1 MRGEVLKPDN
11 IEGVGLILGE
21 DGQRY
26 QFTQLQVRNGAV
38 LHPGQTVDFISMG
51 DEARDIYALGAA
63 SAQQPAASQA
73 APAGAAPSMPA
84 TAQPT
89 YAAALPL
96 KSDGLWTYFVR
107 ALTKNF
113 AQFNGR
119 ARRAEYWGYTLFAIL
134 AYFVLLVVDVVLSV
148 AFYGTDQY
156 GEPNVVP
163 VLFILFAIYNI
174 LPSIA
179 ITVRRLHDQDISGW
193 LYLINLVPYVGGL
206 VLLVFMLLDSKPAT
220 NKHGPS
226 PKYMGQATADTFI

>member
-11 IEGVGLILGE
+11 LDGAGLILGE

-38 LHPGQTVDFISMG
+38 LHTGQAVDFISMG

-63 SAQQPAASQA
+63 AAQQPAAQPAS
-73 APAGAAPSMPA
+73 AGAAPAMPA
-84 TAQPT
+84 SAQPI
-89 YAAALPL
+89 YAAAVPL

-119 ARRAEYWGYTLFAIL
+119 ARRAEYWGYTLFAII
-134 AYFVLLVVDVVLSV
+134 AYIGLFVIDTVLSFS
-148 AFYGTDQY
+148 FYGTDQY
-156 GEPNVVP
+156 GDPNVIP
-163 VLFILFAIYNI
+163 VLVILFWVYNI
-174 LPSIA
+174 LPSIS

-193 LYLINLVPYVGGL
+193 LYLINLIPYVGGL